1 MKTVFSRW
9 IPALAVCAAVTLA
22 VPASA
27 ARTVLVDRIV
37 AVVDNEAITES
48 TLRERVAQVRRQF
61 ARNGTALPPDEVL
74 MRQVLERL
82 VVERAQVQR
91 AAATGLRIDDEALGR
106 AIARIAESN
115 KLDVPTFR
123 AALEKDGIAWH
134 VFRENIRQEM
144 LIARLRER
152 DVDARVVI
160 TDAEIDNYLKDDTAQ
175 AAQREYRLSHIL
187 LRAPEAASPEALAAL
202 AEQARGL
209 RERIVGGEDFAQV
222 AAEASNAPDAL
233 NGGDLGWRGIKALPA
248 LFAQIVGELGTG
260 EVSPVL
266 RSPAGFHL
274 VKLVDTRGA
283 GDDTGAVPQTRVSH
297 ILVKTSTLVTDDEA
311 RQRLDTLR
319 SRIVNGGED
328 FAELAKANS
337 ADLSAAKGGE
347 IGWVY
352 PGATVPEFERA
363 MDALA
368 IGEISQPVR
377 SPFGWHL
384 IRVEERRTEDVS
396 DERKRAIARNTLRQ
410 RKADEAYE
418 DWLRQL
424 RDGTFVEYRLDEL
437 H

>member
-347 IGWVY
+347 IG
-352 PGATVPEFERA
+352 
-363 MDALA
+363 
-368 IGEISQPVR
+368 
-377 SPFGWHL
+377 
-384 IRVEERRTEDVS
+384 
-396 DERKRAIARNTLRQ
+396 
-410 RKADEAYE
+410 
-418 DWLRQL
+418 
-424 RDGTFVEYRLDEL
+424 
-437 H
+437 